1 MVETLLIDTLD
12 QNSFA
17 CCAHSGHGNRLQI
30 CIIFKIIALS
40 PSLKTGAFLFLQ
52 SVNTIRQRFFKGY
65 MAIDIKLKEYVLFKN
80 RRQVVNLYKN
90 FLILL
95 EDLKEDGYNINDEKY
110 QRLRKKILD
119 SGNDSIRNFEEDLT
133 ETVKWYINKFKT

>member
-1 MVETLLIDTLD
+1 
-12 QNSFA
+12 
-17 CCAHSGHGNRLQI
+17 
-30 CIIFKIIALS
+30 
-40 PSLKTGAFLFLQ
+40 
-52 SVNTIRQRFFKGY
+52 

-119 SGNDSIRNFEEDLT
+119 SGNDSIRNFEEDLNN
-133 ETVKWYINKFKT
+133 INL

>member
-1 MVETLLIDTLD
+1 
-12 QNSFA
+12 
-17 CCAHSGHGNRLQI
+17 
-30 CIIFKIIALS
+30 
-40 PSLKTGAFLFLQ
+40 
-52 SVNTIRQRFFKGY
+52 
-65 MAIDIKLKEYVLFKN
+65 MAIDIKLKDYILFKN

-119 SGNDSIRNFEEDLT
+119 SGNDSIRNFEEDLNN
-133 ETVKWYINKFKT
+133 INL

>member
-1 MVETLLIDTLD
+1 MV
-12 QNSFA
+12 
-17 CCAHSGHGNRLQI
+17 
-30 CIIFKIIALS
+30 
-40 PSLKTGAFLFLQ
+40 
-52 SVNTIRQRFFKGY
+52 
-65 MAIDIKLKEYVLFKN
+65 IDIKIKEYVLFKN

-119 SGNDSIRNFEEDLT
+119 SGNDSIRNFEEDLNN
-133 ETVKWYINKFKT
+133 INL

>member
-1 MVETLLIDTLD
+1 MV
-12 QNSFA
+12 
-17 CCAHSGHGNRLQI
+17 
-30 CIIFKIIALS
+30 
-40 PSLKTGAFLFLQ
+40 
-52 SVNTIRQRFFKGY
+52 
-65 MAIDIKLKEYVLFKN
+65 IDIKLKEYVLFKN

-119 SGNDSIRNFEEDLT
+119 SGNDSIRNFEEDLNN
-133 ETVKWYINKFKT
+133 INL

>member
-1 MVETLLIDTLD
+1 MV
-12 QNSFA
+12 
-17 CCAHSGHGNRLQI
+17 
-30 CIIFKIIALS
+30 
-40 PSLKTGAFLFLQ
+40 
-52 SVNTIRQRFFKGY
+52 
-65 MAIDIKLKEYVLFKN
+65 IDIKLKEFVLFKN

-119 SGNDSIRNFEEDLT
+119 SGNDSIRNFEEDLNN
-133 ETVKWYINKFKT
+133 INL

>member
-1 MVETLLIDTLD
+1 
-12 QNSFA
+12 
-17 CCAHSGHGNRLQI
+17 
-30 CIIFKIIALS
+30 
-40 PSLKTGAFLFLQ
+40 
-52 SVNTIRQRFFKGY
+52 

-119 SGNDSIRNFEEDLT
+119 SGNDSIRSFEEDLNN
-133 ETVKWYINKFKT
+133 INL